1 MPYYVKYPAHS
12 VYEHGTFAA
21 FATLEEAQAQAAN
34 DLLDPGVAIEAVVQ
48 SDSDLVLPDYG
59 SGESFDA
66 NAAYSVVH
74 DNAALVTMAPG
85 LQKQALEAAQQ
96 AEVDY
101 LLSIHDARPT
111 NSVPGNA
118 YTVCT
123 GGTATAGAVALAA
136 ATAKTVIGITVGTAN
151 QPSIVEAAISFD
163 GVTASAV
170 PVLCEWVS
178 GTAATAGT
186 GSTAQTPK
194 QIRGWPA
201 QTSASTAAYGYGTE
215 PTVLEVFKKRLITPN
230 GGLIILQSPLGREP
244 TGIITAATQFK
255 FLGLRLTAPAI
266 VNCHVD
272 LEYEE

>member
-21 FATLEEAQAQAAN
+21 YATLEEAQAQAAN
-34 DLLDPGVAIEAVVQ
+34 DLLDPGTAIEAIVQ
-48 SDSDLVLPDYG
+48 TDTELVIPDYD

-66 NAAYSVVH
+66 SAAYSVIN
-74 DNAALVTMAPG
+74 DNAALTAMAPD
-85 LQKQALEAAQQ
+85 LQQQALAAAQQ

-101 LLSIHDARPT
+101 LLSIHEARPM

-136 ATAKTVIGITVGTAN
+136 ATAKTVIGLTVGTAN
-151 QPSIVEAAISFD
+151 QPSIVEVAISFD
-163 GVTASAV
+163 GVTATAV

-178 GTAATAGT
+178 GTAVGAGT

-194 QIRGWPA
+194 QVRGWPA
-201 QTSASTAAYGYGTE
+201 QTSASTAAYGYATE
-215 PTVLEVFKKRLITPN
+215 PTTLEVFKKRLITPN
-230 GGLIILQSPLGREP
+230 GGMIILQSPLGREP
-244 TGIITAATQFK
+244 TGLITASTQFK
-255 FLGLRLTAPAI
+255 FIGLRLTAPAI
-266 VNCHVD
+266 VNTHVD